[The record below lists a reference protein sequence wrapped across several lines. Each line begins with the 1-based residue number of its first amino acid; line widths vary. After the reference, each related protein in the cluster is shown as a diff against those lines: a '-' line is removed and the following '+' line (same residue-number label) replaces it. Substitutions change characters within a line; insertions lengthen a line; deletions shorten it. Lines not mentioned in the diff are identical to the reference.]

1 MSHPSKT
8 YSKAALPPGALLA
21 HLQSRGL
28 TVPNTGTALNALA
41 RIGYYRLLIY
51 MRPLQDPT
59 TKQFL
64 SGTTFDD
71 ILERYNF
78 DRELRLL
85 CLDAIERI
93 EVAFRAAIINEL
105 AVAYGAHFHMSS
117 RHFET
122 AEGFRGFIDRATK
135 AQYLGITHYY
145 INYNEPSIPPIWTIL
160 EGVTLGTLS
169 RMYSNLHEANRRLIA
184 TQFNYPE
191 PTIVS
196 WIRSINDLRNICA
209 HHNRLFNAVM
219 QVNQPMQNRRLRGE
233 WGTTQNRFYARALIL
248 VALLNEIDPALTW
261 KNDLKSLLGKY
272 PTINPAEMGFPAG
285 WNTRQFWL

>member
-1 MSHPSKT
+1 MSHPPRT
-8 YSKAALPPGALLA
+8 YTKPALPPGDLLT
-21 HLQSRGL
+21 HLQARGL
-28 TVPNTGTALNALA
+28 TVANPGTALNALA

-51 MRPLQDPT
+51 MRPLQDPA
-59 TKQFL
+59 TKRFL
-64 SGTTFDD
+64 AGTSFDD
-71 ILERYNF
+71 ILNRYNF

-105 AVAYGAHFHMSS
+105 AVAHGAHFHMSS
-117 RHFET
+117 RHFAT

-145 INYNEPSIPPIWTIL
+145 ANYNEPSVPPIWTVL

-184 TQFNYPE
+184 AQFNYPE

-196 WIRSINDLRNICA
+196 WIRSINDLRNMCA

-219 QVNQPMQNRRLRGE
+219 QVNQPMKHRRLRGE
-233 WGTTQNRFYARALIL
+233 WGTSQNRFYARALVL
-248 VALLNEIDPALTW
+248 VALLNEIDASLPW
-261 KNDLKSLLGKY
+261 KNELKNLLSRY
-272 PTINPAEMGFPAG
+272 PMINPAELGFPAG
-285 WNTRQFWL
+285 WDTRTFWL